1 MDDHTRGEGQVAV
14 ETEIGVMWPQPRNAG
29 PQKLEEAKNGSSPRL
44 QGEHGPPTP
53 SFQPSDTGIEAV
65 RE

>member
-1 MDDHTRGEGQVAV
+1 MAV
-14 ETEIGVMWPQPRNAG
+14 ETEIGEMWSQPRNAG
-29 PQKLEEAKNGSSPRL
+29 ATEVGGGKERILPEGQE
-44 QGEHGPPTP
+44 EHGPPTP